1 MEIKLQESNA
11 ALTDL
16 QAKRPA
22 EESDIVVSLQADIY
36 TLREKSSQDTRDKN
50 KAEDEL
56 ERRQADFKR
65 RDDEYHREMN
75 RMEDMCASR
84 DKEIAELNQTVEDL
98 REKLMEEKRTVMA
111 LRKAEPTFLVDGQNL
126 PKKEYAK
133 LLDNRRA
140 QVEDLEYRLQESN
153 SDRDYFNGLS
163 VAEVQ
168 SVFESILKS
177 FGLLTEEAVSGY
189 LSAEEAENLD
199 LEWLARSA
207 GELSSYTR
215 AMVVDG
221 TAMAPSN
228 ASSPGLRNIRGE
240 RVSDLQKSL
249 AADMEEESPLSA
261 SVNLKDELEEARSS
275 RSNSEA
281 SETHFTSAGDGAV
294 SAVDHESALAEVKAH
309 RDEALREVE
318 ELKLSADKQQQIV
331 LGLQQNVKDTKASVQ
346 ELRRQLAKSSHDNT
360 QIRTSLE
367 DGQEM
372 LETRKAEIR
381 HQNTLLNRAD
391 AECRRLQAELGK
403 AEGDLEVWQSIGD
416 TVGKENKELKARI
429 KDMESELTAKQSTVA
444 LLAEQ
449 LKRAQSHNDAAKEGA
464 RQVDEAQAEVERL
477 QLTIERLTEQLSQA
491 EAKER
496 RLAEHE
502 KDLNK
507 RLSDARSEIA
517 EHTSHERDV
526 AAKDQLLADSEAG
539 REKLQRR
546 VVELEIQL
554 EESAAAVSTAKF
566 DMKKEKDRRVEQEER
581 GLWTGTIEQALKQKE
596 SQIESLKIDI
606 ESGWQNLREKN
617 AEIQKLRNKL
627 GDTQDTL
634 EAARNQLQR
643 QKQPRGEVEDPKVV
657 LEDAQTQTERPVEID
672 RDPAEHQSTLES
684 ALAEA
689 QEAAGASRRELEE
702 LWATHEAVQTR
713 SREDSE
719 SATRLREAQNA
730 RETAESQARE
740 AENRL
745 RETEAQLED
754 NKKQLADAELEVEG
768 YKVALVNAR
777 LERRL
782 DAVAHEK
789 TLKEAEKA
797 SKEITKAL
805 NEAQRARDET
815 HEVLEETR
823 QALNEAILAAKGE
836 ASGPRD
842 NNIVMP
848 MDELDAL
855 IGLLR
860 LDKAI
865 FDDLLQTGQA
875 ASTNETA
882 ETSPSSQTSWEED
895 VRDHDTVPDLR
906 RLLYE
911 GKYMEAR
918 NWMADLRNRK
928 NAMWHD
934 KHNLLRRHRRAIDR
948 RDSLDAQVQA
958 IDAGGGS
965 GDRETIFQEM
975 RAIDA
980 VLEPIFNEL
989 DKRAEAVER
998 MIRFH
1003 GQRFN
1008 SLLRGLGNPPP
1019 GPALRRP
1026 AVENA
1031 PATSPTAGDVPEPPL
1046 PPEPTRPEIAAFGGE
1061 LGWYAF
1067 PGVQRGPD
1075 ETPRSNF
1082 DREIAEYAPRSFQD
1096 RVDHVLHLIN
1106 QVQVN
1111 TEACAA
1117 QNVTIRS
1124 FRQSAAADFLDDDN
1138 MSIPSDGSAS
1148 SSGVDSNASSAT
1160 GNPNTGA
1167 AVRVF
1172 PLDVSEAWGQMDR
1185 NLDALPPLLED
1196 LFMGVEGLA
1205 RAGVNVD
1212 NYDRLQTRCN
1222 QLALELEEIDG
1233 EQQINEPIENEADLR
1248 GQIHNLQDEVERIE
1262 ETNRNL
1268 TEALTNA
1275 GRETIPH
1282 LNEGAETNNQETTD
1296 GVNKE
1301 SASLGQEARI
1311 RDLEAQV
1318 RAANER
1324 MREMQEASLLA
1335 DKDLV
1340 TKRAEAATL
1349 HHQLR
1354 QVRSDLAKAKTD
1366 FERDRIELTSSL
1378 DATVQACVEE
1388 ALATQEAAQ
1397 QTAMNDYQA
1406 IVDSLQ
1412 AANRRITELQSEV
1425 NRHLRTENGPTEVNK
1440 MRIMELENDLAL
1452 AQQKNDEYHTLIVTL
1467 RQDLQRAADM
1477 EDEAQVWAV
1486 RDALLRHAH
1495 NRVGFPDP
1503 GFSDDEDD
1511 DDDDDAGPA
1520 SGGNGDSGMSGE
1532 QREFEKRLRDQLRD
1546 SQKQRRR
1553 DIRSFQQQKEELR
1566 RELQEEHKKALEA
1579 VREVLAKTEAELA
1592 LAQENRTSLVA
1603 RVEELEEQLRALEED
1618 YLGGA
1623 IQETTSGEEVEQV
1636 PAISDEGDGH
1646 RGPEKEVGD
1655 VPVTAEAERD
1665 AVTGMMKA
1673 GLDNAAHEADYPP
1686 KTQET
1691 QPETKGTSKPA
1702 KDLGAADGGSRLMGR
1717 PNTEK
1722 MAKNRKVVLEA
1733 QPNTTKP
1740 ASGQRGQAEG
1750 EEQQDRRAKTEKM
1763 AGERVVVREPR
1774 PDMMAPDG
1782 KMEEGHYVMRI
1793 FWAIYRC
1800 IMSHL
1805 ISWMVMGRF
1814 ALACLAH
1821 VPVGDQV
1828 PSPKHAAVFIVD
1840 VFWLVGFWTV
1850 FRALVS
1856 ALSAKEMWE
1865 YANGLTRGYY
1875 VDTQLNPEVHNKWWL
1890 GIDSRFLPG
1899 LSQLTGRSAAA
1910 LLQSILKAMLTET
1923 SSRPA
1928 W

>member
-1 MEIKLQESNA
+1 ME
-11 ALTDL
+11 
-16 QAKRPA
+16 
-22 EESDIVVSLQADIY
+22 
-36 TLREKSSQDTRDKN
+36 
-50 KAEDEL
+50 
-56 ERRQADFKR
+56 F
-65 RDDEYHREMN
+65 
-75 RMEDMCASR
+75 
-84 DKEIAELNQTVEDL
+84 
-98 REKLMEEKRTVMA
+98 
-111 LRKAEPTFLVDGQNL
+111 
-126 PKKEYAK
+126 
-133 LLDNRRA
+133 
-140 QVEDLEYRLQESN
+140 
-153 SDRDYFNGLS
+153 
-163 VAEVQ
+163 
-168 SVFESILKS
+168 
-177 FGLLTEEAVSGY
+177 
-189 LSAEEAENLD
+189 
-199 LEWLARSA
+199 
-207 GELSSYTR
+207 
-215 AMVVDG
+215 
-221 TAMAPSN
+221 
-228 ASSPGLRNIRGE
+228 
-240 RVSDLQKSL
+240 
-249 AADMEEESPLSA
+249 
-261 SVNLKDELEEARSS
+261 
-275 RSNSEA
+275 
-281 SETHFTSAGDGAV
+281 
-294 SAVDHESALAEVKAH
+294 
-309 RDEALREVE
+309 
-318 ELKLSADKQQQIV
+318 
-331 LGLQQNVKDTKASVQ
+331 
-346 ELRRQLAKSSHDNT
+346 
-360 QIRTSLE
+360 
-367 DGQEM
+367 
-372 LETRKAEIR
+372 
-381 HQNTLLNRAD
+381 
-391 AECRRLQAELGK
+391 
-403 AEGDLEVWQSIGD
+403 
-416 TVGKENKELKARI
+416 
-429 KDMESELTAKQSTVA
+429 ELTAKQSTVA

-449 LKRAQSHNDAAKEGA
+449 LKHAQSDNDAAKEGA
-464 RQVDEAQAEVERL
+464 RQVDEAPAEIERL
-477 QLTIERLTEQLSQA
+477 QLTVERLSEQLSQA

-517 EHTSHERDV
+517 QHTSHERDV
-526 AAKDQLLADSEAG
+526 AAKA
-539 REKLQRR
+539 
-546 VVELEIQL
+546 
-554 EESAAAVSTAKF
+554 
-566 DMKKEKDRRVEQEER
+566 
-581 GLWTGTIEQALKQKE
+581 IEQALKQKE
-596 SQIESLKIDI
+596 SQIESLEIDI
-606 ESGWQNLREKN
+606 ESGWQNLREKD

-627 GDTQDTL
+627 GDAQDTL

-643 QKQPRGEVEDPKVV
+643 QKQPRGEIEDPKVV
-657 LEDAQTQTERPVEID
+657 LEDAQTQTERPVEFD
-672 RDPAEHQSTLES
+672 RDPAEHQSALET

-702 LWATHEAVQTR
+702 LRATHEAVQTR

-754 NKKQLADAELEVEG
+754 NKKQLTDAKLEVEG
-768 YKVALVNAR
+768 YKVALVDAR
-777 LERRL
+777 LERRR

-789 TLKEAEKA
+789 ALKEAEKA
-797 SKEITKAL
+797 SKEITKAW

-860 LDKAI
+860 QDKAI
-865 FDDLLQTGQA
+865 FDKLLQTGQA

-882 ETSPSSQTSWEED
+882 ENSPSSQTSWEED

-906 RLLYE
+906 RLFYE
-911 GKYMEAR
+911 GRYMEAR
-918 NWMADLRNRK
+918 NRMADLRDRK

-1106 QVQVN
+1106 QIQVN

-1117 QNVTIRS
+1117 QNVTMRS

-1397 QTAMNDYQA
+1397 QADMNDYQA

-1511 DDDDDAGPA
+1511 DDGDAGPA

-1579 VREVLAKTEAELA
+1579 VREVLAKTEAGLA

-1623 IQETTSGEEVEQV
+1623 IQETTSGERVEQV
-1636 PAISDEGDGH
+1636 PATSDEGDGH
-1646 RGPEKEVGD
+1646 QGPEKEVGD

-1673 GLDNAAHEADYPP
+1673 GLDNAAREANSSP

-1691 QPETKGTSKPA
+1691 RPETKGASKPA

-1733 QPNTTKP
+1733 QPNTSKP
-1740 ASGQRGQAEG
+1740 ASGQRGQPKG
-1750 EEQQDRRAKTEKM
+1750 EEQQGRRAKTERM
-1763 AGERVVVREPR
+1763 AGERVVVWEPR

-1782 KMEEGHYVMRI
+1782 KMEEGHYVLRI
-1793 FWAIYRC
+1793 FWAICRC
-1800 IMSHL
+1800 IKSHI
-1805 ISWMVMGRF
+1805 ISWVVMGRF

-1875 VDTQLNPEVHNKWWL
+1875 LDTQLNPEVHNKWWM